1 MNQGL
6 RSALSVVWLIIKIA
20 ALIPPVGGAL
30 LLLFELVNLVDDM
43 LGFDL
48 I

>member
-6 RSALSVVWLIIKIA
+6 RSALSVAWLIIKIV

-43 LGFDL
+43 LGIDL